1 MRSPEMYYIK
11 AECLARKGGEA
22 NIREAM
28 ELVNKVRKT
37 RILPEFYQDWTAA
50 TTKESSG
57 KIIRDKES
65 EYIQTQ
71 VIYCDYRRLN
81 KDPEYA
87 RTFPRTIEGKEYI
100 SKV

>member
-1 MRSPEMYYIK
+1 MDCCNNER
-11 AECLARKGGEA
+11 
-22 NIREAM
+22 
-28 ELVNKVRKT
+28 
-37 RILPEFYQDWTAA
+37 
-50 TTKESSG
+50 SSG

-100 SKV
+100 LKSDSHLWIMPFPREAVSNPGMERLHRMWKSNKAIILR